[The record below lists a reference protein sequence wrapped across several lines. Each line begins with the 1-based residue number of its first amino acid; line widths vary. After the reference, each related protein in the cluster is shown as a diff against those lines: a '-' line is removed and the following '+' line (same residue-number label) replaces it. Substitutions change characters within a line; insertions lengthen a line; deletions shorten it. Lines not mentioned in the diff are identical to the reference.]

1 VREIGPAATKELVMT
16 CRPFDAEEARSLGLV
31 NRVVPLDRLDAE
43 VDALAGELSAKA
55 TLPIRATKRHVD
67 AVTSAMIGKDRA
79 WSDADALVTALY
91 DPESRAAAVAYLDR
105 LG

>member
-1 VREIGPAATKELVMT
+1 
-16 CRPFDAEEARSLGLV
+16 
-31 NRVVPLDRLDAE
+31 
-43 VDALAGELSAKA
+43 
-55 TLPIRATKRHVD
+55 
-67 AVTSAMIGKDRA
+67 MIGKDRA